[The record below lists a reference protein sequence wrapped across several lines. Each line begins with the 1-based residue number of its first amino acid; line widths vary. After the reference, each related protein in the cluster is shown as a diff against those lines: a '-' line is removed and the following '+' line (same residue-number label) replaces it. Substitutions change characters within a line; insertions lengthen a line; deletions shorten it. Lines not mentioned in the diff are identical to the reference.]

1 MTPEEIRDFVDRP
14 LYHTIREVAAGMDT
28 RAYIIGG
35 FVRDLL
41 LDRPSKD
48 IDIVV
53 EGSGIDFAHALSEKL
68 KGTRVS
74 FFKRF
79 GTAMFKHDDIE
90 YEIVGAR
97 KESYRYD
104 SRKPAVEDGT
114 LEQDRERRDFTIN
127 ALSIGLNADDFGE
140 IIDPFGGFKDLEEGR
155 LITPLDPVQTYSDD
169 PLRMMRAI
177 RFAAQLGFKIE
188 EQSLAAISSQKERI
202 QIVSQERITGEL
214 NKIIETKKPSL
225 GFKLLFKTG
234 LLHYIFPKMVEL
246 QGVEVKNG
254 VGHKDNF
261 YHTLQVLDNVADRS
275 DDLWLRWSAILHD
288 IAKPDTK
295 RFDAEHGW
303 TFHGHEDLGAKMTP
317 RIFRALKLPLDHKM
331 KFVQKMVRLHLRPIA
346 LSEDTVS
353 DSGIRRLLF
362 DADEHLDALMILCES
377 DITSKNEY
385 KVKRFLQNFQRVRE
399 KCKEVEESDRM
410 KNWQPPI
417 GGKEIMDTFGLRPG
431 REVGVIKSAIRE
443 AILEGEIKNEY
454 EAARAYMFKTAKE
467 LGLAETKT
475 SNQ

>member
-1 MTPEEIRDFVDRP
+1 MTPKEIRDFVDRP

-28 RAYIIGG
+28 RAYIVGG

-53 EGSGIDFAHALSEKL
+53 EGSGIDFAHALSDKL
-68 KGTRVS
+68 KGTQVS

-79 GTAMFKHDDIE
+79 GTAMFKHDDVE

-104 SRKPAVEDGT
+104 SRKPAVEDASI
-114 LEQDRERRDFTIN
+114 EQDRERRDFTIN
-127 ALSIGLNADDFGE
+127 ALSIGLNADDFGA
-140 IIDPFGGFKDLEEGR
+140 IIDPFGGLKDLEEGR
-155 LITPLDPVQTYSDD
+155 LITPLDPVKTYSDD

-177 RFAAQLGFKIE
+177 RFAAQLGFQIE

-202 QIVSQERITGEL
+202 QIVSQERITSEL
-214 NKIIETKKPSL
+214 NKIIETKRPSL

-234 LLHYIFPKMVEL
+234 LLHYVFPKMVEL
-246 QGVEVKNG
+246 QGAEIKEG

-261 YHTLQVLDNVADRS
+261 FHTLQVLDNVADRS

-317 RIFRALKLPLDHKM
+317 RIFRSLKLPLDHRM

-346 LSEDTVS
+346 LSKDTVS
-353 DSGIRRLLF
+353 NSGIRRLLF
-362 DADEHLDALMILCES
+362 DADEDLDALMILCES

-385 KVKRFLQNFQRVRE
+385 KVQRFLQNFQRVRE
-399 KCKEVEESDRM
+399 KCKEVEESDRI

-454 EAARAYMFKTAKE
+454 EAARAYMMKKAKD
-467 LGLAETKT
+467 LGLAEAKT
-475 SNQ
+475 SKQ

>member
-1 MTPEEIRDFVDRP
+1 MKPEEISSFVDQP
-14 LYHTIREVAAGMDT
+14 LYHSIRSVAARMNT

-53 EGSGIDFAHALSEKL
+53 EGSGIDFAQALSDEL
-68 KGTRVS
+68 KGTKVS

-79 GTAMFKHDDIE
+79 GTAMFKQGDIE

-104 SRKPAVEDGT
+104 SRKPMVEDGT
-114 LEQDRERRDFTIN
+114 LQQDRERRDFTIN
-127 ALSIGLNADDFGE
+127 AISIGLNEDDFGQL
-140 IIDPFGGFKDLEEGR
+140 IDPFGGLQDLADGR
-155 LITPLDPVQTYSDD
+155 LITPLGPIQTYSDD

-177 RFAAQLGFKIE
+177 RFATQLGFMIE
-188 EQSLAAISSQKERI
+188 ENSLEAISSQKERI
-202 QIVSQERITGEL
+202 KIVSQERITGEL
-214 NKIIETKKPSL
+214 NKIIEAPKPSV

-234 LLHYIFPKMVEL
+234 LLHEIFPKMVEL
-246 QGVEVKNG
+246 QGVEVRNG

-261 YHTLQVLDNVADRS
+261 YHTLQVLDNVAQRS
-275 DDLWLRWSAILHD
+275 DDLWLRWAAILHD

-295 RFDAEHGW
+295 RFHKDHGW

-317 RIFRALKLPLDHKM
+317 KIFRGLKLPMDHKM

-346 LSEDTVS
+346 LSKDTVS

-362 DADEHLDALMILCES
+362 DAGEDLESLMILCES

-385 KVKRFLQNFQRVRE
+385 KVKRFLQNFQTVRE
-399 KCKEVEESDRM
+399 KCKTVEESDRIR
-410 KNWQPPI
+410 NWQPPI
-417 GGKEIMDTFGLRPG
+417 DGKEIMDTFGIAPG
-431 REVGVIKSAIRE
+431 KEVGEIKEAIRE
-443 AILEGEIKNEY
+443 AILEGEIKNER
-454 EAARAYMFKTAKE
+454 EAAWEFMMNTARS
-467 LGLAETKT
+467 LGLEPIKK
-475 SNQ
+475 S

>member
-1 MTPEEIRDFVDRP
+1 M
-14 LYHTIREVAAGMDT
+14 
-28 RAYIIGG
+28 
-35 FVRDLL
+35 
-41 LDRPSKD
+41 
-48 IDIVV
+48 
-53 EGSGIDFAHALSEKL
+53 
-68 KGTRVS
+68 
-74 FFKRF
+74 
-79 GTAMFKHDDIE
+79 
-90 YEIVGAR
+90 
-97 KESYRYD
+97 
-104 SRKPAVEDGT
+104 
-114 LEQDRERRDFTIN
+114 
-127 ALSIGLNADDFGE
+127 
-140 IIDPFGGFKDLEEGR
+140 
-155 LITPLDPVQTYSDD
+155 
-169 PLRMMRAI
+169 
-177 RFAAQLGFKIE
+177 
-188 EQSLAAISSQKERI
+188 
-202 QIVSQERITGEL
+202 
-214 NKIIETKKPSL
+214 
-225 GFKLLFKTG
+225 
-234 LLHYIFPKMVEL
+234 
-246 QGVEVKNG
+246 
-254 VGHKDNF
+254 
-261 YHTLQVLDNVADRS
+261 DNVADRS

-346 LSEDTVS
+346 LSKDTVS

-362 DADEHLDALMILCES
+362 DADEDLDALMILCES

-454 EAARAYMFKTAKE
+454 EAARAYMLKTAKE
-467 LGLAETKT
+467 LGLVETKT
-475 SNQ
+475 FNQ